1 MLGKELAEVR
11 RHVRLPKDLVFV
23 NRTLAGM
30 YMVLSRLG
38 ATASWGRIAR
48 EYVCGEPASTPLGV
62 AERAW
67 TERRGRRR

>member
-1 MLGKELAEVR
+1 
-11 RHVRLPKDLVFV
+11 
-23 NRTLAGM
+23 M

-48 EYVCGEPASTPLGV
+48 EYVCGDLPSTPLGV

-67 TERRGRRR
+67 TEGAFTRKD